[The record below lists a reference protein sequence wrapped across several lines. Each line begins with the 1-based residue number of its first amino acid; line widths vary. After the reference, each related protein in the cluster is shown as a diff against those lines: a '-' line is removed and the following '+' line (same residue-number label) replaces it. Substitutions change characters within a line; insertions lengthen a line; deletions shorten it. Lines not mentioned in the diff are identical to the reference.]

1 AGRRAYAAA
10 ATIGE
15 SVPAVHQ
22 AMGELEYA
30 AMVLELYGQGDV
42 RPHFDLGVL
51 AVKRALTALP
61 GHYASLVLLARLHRS
76 MAEHVENQGGNAAD
90 LLAAA
95 VAAAESAVAAAPSRP
110 EARLELGRIHRQW
123 GQARQNR
130 NQDPREQL
138 RNAIAISES
147 IRPEDRSYAFHVALG
162 LVFDIGAEYEGQ
174 IGGDPLPDRGRAIAS
189 YLTAIKVDEKL
200 AEAWVN
206 LGINYFMRASDP
218 RAPDADGDLAQATR
232 ALDEARTRDPTSTVL
247 SYYGAE
253 AHGLRAKRQRARGG
267 DAGPDF
273 AAALDRDRRGI
284 AINPRLPHLHNGAG
298 TILLEQAREA
308 WDRGGAPDPLLAEAQ
323 AAFAQAIA
331 VAPQQGFGQHN
342 IGEALAQRASYQRA
356 RGEDPG
362 PTARAAVTAIQQA
375 IERIPEHAPPWANL
389 GRVYSLLAE
398 FELDQGRDPAPSLTL
413 ATAALENALKRNP
426 SSAQAYRYLGEARAT
441 RARWQARRGQASVE
455 DFEAAAQAFEKALA
469 LSPEDQDQQLA
480 LGHSPCRRP
489 ARRGN
494 AARRRDGPRGERGRS
509 ASGRGARGARHC
521 PVLVPWPWTHPRFQ
535 ACSCARR
542 HVRVFPRSRAMKNT
556 SHLVP
561 PARNLIMFRGCPGGA
576 SAAAKRTRGLG
587 RSPNETG

>member
-1 AGRRAYAAA
+1 MPAASLHLLGAAQPPWFYEAPELRGDILLTRALRHRNQGEREQALADFDAGRRAYAAA
-10 ATIGE
+10 AAIGE
-15 SVPAVHQ
+15 SIPVVHQ

-95 VAAAESAVAAAPSRP
+95 VAAAESAVAVAPSRP
-110 EARLELGRIHRQW
+110 EARLELGRIYRQW

-138 RNAIAISES
+138 RSAIAISES

-174 IGGDPLPDRGRAIAS
+174 SGGDPLPDRGRAIAS

-247 SYYGAE
+247 YYYGAE

-267 DAGPDF
+267 DAGPDL
-273 AAALDRDRRGI
+273 AAALDRDRKGI

-298 TILLEQAREA
+298 AILLEQAREA

-342 IGEALAQRASYQRA
+342 VGEALAQRASYQRA

-362 PTARAAVTAIQQA
+362 PTARELRCSSKGTHLCSREGTHLAITTFPRRRRCLSTRA
-375 IERIPEHAPPWANL
+375 GYR
-389 GRVYSLLAE
+389 
-398 FELDQGRDPAPSLTL
+398 RDP
-413 ATAALENALKRNP
+413 
-426 SSAQAYRYLGEARAT
+426 Y
-441 RARWQARRGQASVE
+441 ARRWRVV
-455 DFEAAAQAFEKALA
+455 
-469 LSPEDQDQQLA
+469 
-480 LGHSPCRRP
+480 R
-489 ARRGN
+489 
-494 AARRRDGPRGERGRS
+494 
-509 ASGRGARGARHC
+509 ASGRE
-521 PVLVPWPWTHPRFQ
+521 
-535 ACSCARR
+535 
-542 HVRVFPRSRAMKNT
+542 PRSCPSA
-556 SHLVP
+556 
-561 PARNLIMFRGCPGGA
+561 PARIPLRDAHRPCADARYRVVMARVGDHATGGIPR
-576 SAAAKRTRGLG
+576 AAASRRRRPSERGVG
-587 RSPNETG
+587 QA